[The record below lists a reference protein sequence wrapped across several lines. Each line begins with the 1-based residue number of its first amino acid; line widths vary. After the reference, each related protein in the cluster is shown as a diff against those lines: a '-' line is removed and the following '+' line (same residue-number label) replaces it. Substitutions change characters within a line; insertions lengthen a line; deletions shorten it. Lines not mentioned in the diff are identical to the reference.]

1 MLGYPERGYNHIQLA
16 IDIAREV
23 EHPFTQAMALAT
35 GAFSYCRVRETQE
48 ATECLDTLLPL
59 AEEQNFNMWVV
70 NGSLVRGIAWTQS
83 GFEDIG
89 IQALIQGLS
98 DYQSMGSEV
107 SRAYHLASLAY
118 AQVSAGQAKQALS
131 ILEQA
136 LAHVDKS
143 GERFGEADIYRI
155 KGDLLLLSDPG
166 EGKAEDCYH
175 RSLGIAKQQ
184 NAKSWELRT
193 SMRLSHLWQ
202 KQGRIQEAKELL
214 AGIYGWF
221 TEGFDT
227 PDLVDAKALLEELA

>member
-1 MLGYPERGYNHIQLA
+1 MLGHFASFGRGAEFQYVGSQWLFGEGNRLDPI
-16 IDIAREV
+16 
-23 EHPFTQAMALAT
+23 
-35 GAFSYCRVRETQE
+35 RVRRHWNPG
-48 ATECLDTLLPL
+48 AYP
-59 AEEQNFNMWVV
+59 
-70 NGSLVRGIAWTQS
+70 
-83 GFEDIG
+83 GFERLSEHG
-89 IQALIQGLS
+89 VRSQQGLPS
-98 DYQSMGSEV
+98 SLSSLCAGLGGPGETRLEYPG
-107 SRAYHLASLAY
+107 AS
-118 AQVSAGQAKQALS
+118 V
-131 ILEQA
+131 
-136 LAHVDKS
+136 AHVDKS
-143 GERFGEADIYRI
+143 GERFGQADIYRI
-155 KGDLLLLSDPG
+155 RGDLLLLSDPG